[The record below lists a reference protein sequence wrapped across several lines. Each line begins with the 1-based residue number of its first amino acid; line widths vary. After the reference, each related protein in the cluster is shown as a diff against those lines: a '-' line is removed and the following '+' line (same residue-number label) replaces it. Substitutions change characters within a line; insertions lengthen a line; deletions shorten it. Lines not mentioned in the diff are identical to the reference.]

1 MPLGTPNARELGPY
15 RGPFARAANFEVE
28 HWVATALAVSFCWC
42 SEALP
47 LLVFR
52 LFSHRSSKA
61 NNEYRRRSKSAI
73 SAAVP
78 KMVRHEGGVGTLRG
92 DEEKGEGKGM

>member
-1 MPLGTPNARELGPY
+1 MHSRVGVVSQSRTQNQAARRKPELLGR
-15 RGPFARAANFEVE
+15 RISAAGFN
-28 HWVATALAVSFCWC
+28 
-42 SEALP
+42 
-47 LLVFR
+47 LLTVT
-52 LFSHRSSKA
+52 
-61 NNEYRRRSKSAI
+61 EYRRRSKSAI